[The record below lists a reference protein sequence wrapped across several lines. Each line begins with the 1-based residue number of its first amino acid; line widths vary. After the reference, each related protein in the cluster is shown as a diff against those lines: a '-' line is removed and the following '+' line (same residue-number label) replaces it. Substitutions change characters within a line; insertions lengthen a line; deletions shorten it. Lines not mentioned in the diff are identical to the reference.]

1 MMARACVVCVAAQS
15 ALCHGYTI
23 YDMCIIFRPVRA
35 PRIFLD
41 YKLLNAAIIF
51 AQLTVIFFRGVYN
64 SWLPVP
70 TPRRRQNPQ
79 LTHLGSF
86 EIAGVRRV
94 VGNFGFPSRRHRQQ
108 TNGAHF
114 ERVRPGE
121 PDDLFRDLGQ
131 GSYIYT

>member
-1 MMARACVVCVAAQS
+1 MYIDGASERANALFVLRRS

-23 YDMCIIFRPVRA
+23 YDMCIIFRPARA

-70 TPRRRQNPQ
+70 TTRRRQNPQ
-79 LTHLGSF
+79 LTHSRASF
-86 EIAGVRRV
+86 EIAGARRV
-94 VGNFGFPSRRHRQQ
+94 VANFGFLTLRRTAQIL
-108 TNGAHF
+108 NAYAI
-114 ERVRPGE
+114 GE

-131 GSYIYT
+131 GS